1 MNFISNISIKMR
13 VVMIFIS
20 LSLPILYLGYLYAD
34 YSMTRIDNR
43 KLEVNGLQYEKYLR
57 PLLLYIA
64 QHRGLTAAYFSGKQ
78 DLIDKI
84 NTVEIKV
91 DQAIHDLKLFDQD
104 WAEVFSTEPLLTKII
119 NEWLYIKDNNLQFG
133 KQENFT
139 LHSILISELIAYFE
153 HIVIESRLYLD
164 QDMDISHL
172 VEMALKDLPV
182 LVEELGKLRS
192 ITTGIAARQSL
203 EDGDRAKV
211 ISYQISADNAL
222 RAFESS
228 TQRAMSSNP
237 QINQLFSSRLDN
249 IVTAS
254 SAFIKRTELLLR
266 DSAVLAKADAD
277 EHFNAGTR
285 AISLIDEIYNI
296 ALPKMQAYLDE
307 RIEAMENQSQLAIGI
322 ACVLFFMACILNLMV
337 SHDMR
342 ISFDK
347 IHRYFSNIENS
358 QYDNDIDTSG
368 NNELSKIFKGLA
380 AMQSGLK
387 KSSQRDRK
395 LARDNGRIKQALDNV
410 ASSVM
415 VTDANMDIIYLNQA
429 AIAMFKAAQN
439 SIKTGI
445 KDFDANNLIARNI
458 VYFDINA
465 DRILPDADNHYHGI
479 EKRVDLG
486 AHSFMV
492 IVSAVLDE
500 NNEKIGSVLEWKD
513 RTQELA
519 VEKEVQDLVNN
530 ALHGDLSSRVE
541 LNGKEGFYKFLSEGI
556 NNLIDVSE
564 GVINDTI
571 RVLSA
576 LSHGDLTEKI
586 NSEYQGAFEK
596 LKTDAN
602 KTIAKLTTIVSQ
614 IKESSSL
621 VTLASDEIS
630 RGSSTLS
637 ERTESQAG
645 CLQQTTSNM
654 AIMTTTVQKNAAS
667 AARANTLAIR
677 AREQAVAGGNVV
689 NSAVSSMQKINQSSN
704 KIAGIIGVI
713 DEIAFKTNLLALN
726 AAVEAARAGEQGRGF
741 AVVASEVRNLAGRSA
756 TAAREIKALI
766 QDSISKVEE
775 GSHLVNQSGKTLNSI
790 MSSVESVAD
799 IIGNIAAASQAQTRG
814 IEEVNKA
821 VAGMEQVTQQ
831 NAVLVEQAS
840 ASAQSMHQQSNN
852 LNALVEFFKVNEN
865 AAPSEFVERRAG
877 SRPWSGAA
885 RGSEHDAMRA
895 PNDFDHTSDDDC
907 TQPAWQ
913 EF

>member
-20 LSLPILYLGYLYAD
+20 LSLPILYLGYLYTN
-34 YSMTRIDNR
+34 YSVMRIDNR

-64 QHRGLTAAYFSGKQ
+64 QHRGLTAGYFSGKQ
-78 DLIDKI
+78 DLIGKI
-84 NTVEIKV
+84 NTVEAKV
-91 DQAIHDLKLFDQD
+91 DQAIHDLKEFDQD
-104 WAEVFSTEPLLTKII
+104 WAQVFSTQPLLTKII
-119 NEWLYIKDNNLQFG
+119 NEWSYIKENNLQFR
-133 KQENFT
+133 KEENFT
-139 LHSILISELIAYFE
+139 LHSALISELIAYFE

-172 VEMALKDLPV
+172 VEMTLKDLPV

-192 ITTGIAARQSL
+192 VTTGIAARQYL
-203 EDGDRAKV
+203 EDDDNARV
-211 ISYQISADNAL
+211 IAYQISSKNAL
-222 RAFESS
+222 KAFQSS
-228 TQRAMSSNP
+228 TQRAMSSNA

-249 IVTAS
+249 IVIAS
-254 SAFIKRTELLLR
+254 NAFIKRTELLLY
-266 DSAVLAKADAD
+266 DATALTQADAD
-277 EHFNAGTR
+277 EHFNAGTQ
-285 AISLIDEIYNI
+285 AISLIDEIYDT
-296 ALPKMQAYLDE
+296 ALPKMQEYLDD
-307 RIEAMENQSQLAIGI
+307 RIEAMKSQSQLAIGI
-322 ACVLFFMACILNLMV
+322 ACVLFFMACILNFMV

-342 ISFDK
+342 ISFDR
-347 IHRYFSNIENS
+347 IHRYFFNIENS

-387 KSSQRDRK
+387 KSTERDRK
-395 LARDNGRIKQALDNV
+395 LARDNGRIKAALDNV

-429 AIAMFKAAQN
+429 AITMFEVAQKN
-439 SIKTGI
+439 IKTSI
-445 KDFDANNLIARNI
+445 DDFNANNLTAKNIA
-458 VYFDINA
+458 YFDTGA
-465 DRILPDADNHYHGI
+465 DKILSNIDNIYNSV

-486 AHSFMV
+486 THSF
-492 IVSAVLDE
+492 IVTISAVVDE

-530 ALHGDLSSRVE
+530 ALNGDLSNRIE

-586 NSEYQGAFEK
+586 DSEYKGTFEK

-602 KTIAKLTTIVSQ
+602 ETISKLTNIVRQ
-614 IKESSSL
+614 IKQSSSL
-621 VTLASDEIS
+621 VTVASDEIS
-630 RGSSTLS
+630 KGSSNLS
-637 ERTESQAG
+637 ERTELQASS
-645 CLQQTTSNM
+645 LEQTTSNM

-667 AARANTLAIR
+667 AAKANTLAIKAR
-677 AREQAVAGGNVV
+677 AQAMQGGNVV

-741 AVVASEVRNLAGRSA
+741 AVVASEVRNLACRSA
-756 TAAREIKALI
+756 TAAKEIKALI
-766 QDSISKVEE
+766 QDSIAKVDE
-775 GSHLVNQSGKTLNSI
+775 GSHLVNQSGETLSSI

-799 IIGNIAAASQAQTRG
+799 IIGNIATASQAQTQG

-831 NAVLVEQAS
+831 NAALVEQAS
-840 ASAQSMHQQSNN
+840 ASAQSMHEQSNN

-865 AAPSEFVERRAG
+865 GARPGFVERRSSA
-877 SRPWSGAA
+877 RPWSGTSAPEQGA
-885 RGSEHDAMRA
+885 TRA
-895 PNDFDHTSDDDC
+895 LADFNSPSNDERKE
-907 TQPAWQ
+907 PAWQ